1 MNGIMNSHP
10 VPETMNSV
18 VPEGIG
24 SLVRGA
30 EAGLLRQVMPLVRRQ
45 SVCLDLARVERI
57 DAAGIA
63 ALITIY
69 RAACGAGRSF
79 GVINPTPHVREILI
93 LVGLDKF
100 LMPEIQAQIGPA
112 QAELAQSAA

>member
-1 MNGIMNSHP
+1 MNGIMNSRP
-10 VPETMNSV
+10 VPETVDSV

-30 EAGLLRQVMPLVRRQ
+30 EAGLLRQVLPLVRRQ
-45 SVCLDLARVERI
+45 SVRLDLTRVERI

-63 ALITIY
+63 ALITLY
-69 RAACGAGRSF
+69 RAACAAGRSF
-79 GVINPTPHVREILI
+79 GVANPTPHVREILM

-100 LMPEIQAQIGPA
+100 LMPEIQGQDGTVQP
-112 QAELAQSAA
+112 ELAQSAA